1 MKNNLV
7 MTLGLACMLVF
18 LFDLIY
24 LLLVDVADSNLDNIQ
39 FVIVYWK
46 QILVLP
52 ASLISSMLFIR
63 KVD

>member
-7 MTLGLACMLVF
+7 MTLGLACMLIF

-46 QILVLP
+46 QMLVLP

>member
-7 MTLGLACMLVF
+7 MTLGLACMLIF

>member
-63 KVD
+63 KVE

>member
-1 MKNNLV
+1 MKNNLL

>member
-7 MTLGLACMLVF
+7 MTLSLTCMLVF
-18 LFDLIY
+18 LFDLVY
-24 LLLVDVADSNLDNIQ
+24 LLLADIAHSNLDNIQ

-52 ASLISSMLFIR
+52 ASLISSMIFIR

>member
-24 LLLVDVADSNLDNIQ
+24 LLLVDVADSNLDTIQ